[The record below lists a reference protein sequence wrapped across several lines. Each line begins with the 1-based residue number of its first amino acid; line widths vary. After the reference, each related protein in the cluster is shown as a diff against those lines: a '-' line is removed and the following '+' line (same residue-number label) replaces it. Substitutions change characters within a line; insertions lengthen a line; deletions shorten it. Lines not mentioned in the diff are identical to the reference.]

1 MKGTF
6 EIYSPLH
13 TSQLSSVIGPC
24 EWQLKAIYNFKPTP
38 FVPKSYSPQD
48 LASFL
53 LVSYLEYTCHCC
65 FTALHMDTKDKP
77 VGRSSTINPKVKVG
91 VAPSMV
97 AEKVKVGI
105 TPSMVS
111 EKVKDGKVSL
121 ETDTLQAGYTI
132 VHPIEHTEVVV
143 PHVDRPYDPVKNVTK
158 KRET

>member
-6 EIYSPLH
+6 EIYSPLIH

-38 FVPKSYSPQD
+38 VVPKSYSPQD

-77 VGRSSTINPKVKVG
+77 VGRSSTINPKVK
-91 VAPSMV
+91 
-97 AEKVKVGI
+97 
-105 TPSMVS
+105 
-111 EKVKDGKVSL
+111 DGKVSL
-121 ETDTLQAGYTI
+121 ETDTLQDTLLFTLSSTLRLLSLMWTDHMTQLRTSPKKGKPEDHVELFFWDIKGDTI
-132 VHPIEHTEVVV
+132 QATLMQ
-143 PHVDRPYDPVKNVTK
+143 
-158 KRET
+158 